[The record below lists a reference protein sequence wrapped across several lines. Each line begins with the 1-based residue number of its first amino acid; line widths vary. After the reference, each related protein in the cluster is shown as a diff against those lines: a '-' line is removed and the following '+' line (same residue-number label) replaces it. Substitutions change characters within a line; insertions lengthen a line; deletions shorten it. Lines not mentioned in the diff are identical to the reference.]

1 MTLKSQPGTVDGP
14 VRPQDVVEFLHA
26 HPAFLDEQP
35 DLLRALSIPHQ
46 SGNAVSL
53 LERQIV
59 AFREENS
66 RLKKQIKEW
75 GKLARQNE
83 ALNQKIHTLVLALM
97 HAVGPQAIFTD
108 LDQTL
113 REQFGADRVQCLIF
127 ADAAFMDCGDS
138 AHFRGA
144 LSDLRTPFAALITSG
159 ESVCGTIESAAHQAL
174 FASLDAGGS
183 AVLMPLRGN
192 SWDGVLAIASDDV
205 NRYQGD
211 MGTEFLSF
219 LKEIVTLVLD
229 PWVKRARVE

>member
-1 MTLKSQPGTVDGP
+1 MTLKFPAETMDG
-14 VRPQDVVEFLHA
+14 VIRPQDVVDFLLA
-26 HPAFLDEQP
+26 NPAFLDEHP

-46 SGNAVSL
+46 SGDAVSL
-53 LERQIV
+53 LERQIA

-66 RLKKQIKEW
+66 RLKKQIKDW

-83 ALNQKIHTLVLALM
+83 ALNQKIHALVLALM
-97 HAVGPQAIFTD
+97 HAVGPQAIFAN

-127 ADAAFMDCGDS
+127 ADATFVDSGDS
-138 AHFRGA
+138 AHFIGA
-144 LSDLRTPFAALITSG
+144 RSDLRAPFAALIASG
-159 ESVCGTIESAAHQAL
+159 KSVCGTLEGAAQQAL
-174 FASLDAGGS
+174 FASSDAGGS

-192 SWDGVLAIASDDV
+192 FWDGVLAIASDDG